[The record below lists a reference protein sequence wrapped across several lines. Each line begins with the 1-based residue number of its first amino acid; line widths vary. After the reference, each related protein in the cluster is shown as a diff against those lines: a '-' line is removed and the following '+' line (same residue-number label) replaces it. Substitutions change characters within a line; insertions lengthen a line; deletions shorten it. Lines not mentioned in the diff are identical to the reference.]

1 MNLGASFGS
10 SRKTTTSDTSGQRDP
25 WEPVIPYLTDFLGKL
40 KNAGPTGITDKQ
52 AGAFDT
58 LEAAAGAGNPWTDEQ
73 RKLTTDLYS
82 TPDRTGT
89 VSDAYTDLERRIAGY
104 ADGGADPM
112 ADPGFKA
119 LIDQIGTD
127 AQDRIRAQYA
137 GAGRDMSGMEAIS
150 TGKGVTQATLPV
162 LVDQYNRNRELKIG
176 TAGALHDAKVGSA
189 TTSAGLDAARAG
201 LRSGGAAAGDTAL
214 SMENLAPNS
223 ILALEQQ
230 RKMLPYEDLA
240 MLGSILFP
248 AAGLGEQQTQTGT
261 STMKGSEFKI
271 GGTSNLTRF
280 SDERLKEGA
289 QRIGEMADGTP
300 LYRYRYKDDP
310 SGEVHIGPM
319 AQEVEKTSPG
329 AVMDDP
335 ASGYKMVDKD
345 AATRKAAEIIRKRRG
360 GQ

>member
-248 AAGLGEQQTQTGT
+248 AAGLGEQQTQTGK
-261 STMKGSEFKI
+261 STTKGTEMKLGASM
-271 GGTSNLTRF
+271 NLL
-280 SDERLKEGA
+280 SDERAKEG
-289 QRIGEMADGTP
+289 IEEVGSMADGTP
-300 LYRYRYKDDP
+300 IYRYRYKGDP
-310 SGEVHIGPM
+310 TGTVHMGPM
-319 AQEVEKTSPG
+319 AQEVESKTPSAVEDNGPG
-329 AVMDDP
+329 GM
-335 ASGYKMVDKD
+335 KMVNMD
-345 AATRKAAEIIRKRRG
+345 AATRRAAEIMRKRRG